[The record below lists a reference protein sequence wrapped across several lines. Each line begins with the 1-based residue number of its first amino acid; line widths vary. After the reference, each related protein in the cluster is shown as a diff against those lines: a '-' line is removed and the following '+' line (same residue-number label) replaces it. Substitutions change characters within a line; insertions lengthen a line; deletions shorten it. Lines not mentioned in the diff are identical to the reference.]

1 MLKRKRRAHRNLR
14 GNYKCILY
22 LYINSQACKIEIC
35 SYKIATKLE
44 KRSKHDLLSL

>member
-1 MLKRKRRAHRNLR
+1 MRKINRKAHTNLR

-22 LYINSQACKIEIC
+22 LYINPQACKIEIC

-44 KRSKHDLLSL
+44 KMSKHDLLSL